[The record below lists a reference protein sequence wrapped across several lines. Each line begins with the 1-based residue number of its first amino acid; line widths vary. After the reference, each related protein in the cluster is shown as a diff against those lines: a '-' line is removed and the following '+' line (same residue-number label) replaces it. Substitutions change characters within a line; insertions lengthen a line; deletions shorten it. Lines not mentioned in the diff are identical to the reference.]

1 MVDERKQKVKLTNVS
16 FELASVYQRGKM
28 TIWVNEQIDPS
39 GMIHA
44 CIACCDETQA
54 QACHESYEQNLT
66 ETQKAAGWEARLR
79 TVKSWDEVPVNA
91 LKLD

>member
-1 MVDERKQKVKLTNVS
+1 L
-16 FELASVYQRGKM
+16 

-44 CIACCDETQA
+44 CIACQDEA
-54 QACHESYEQNLT
+54 QAKDCHNSFETNLT
-66 ETQKAAGWEARLR
+66 DRQKSTGWVAKLR
-79 TVKSWDEVPVNA
+79 TVATWDEVPVNA

>member
-1 MVDERKQKVKLTNVS
+1 
-16 FELASVYQRGKM
+16 M

-44 CIACCDETQA
+44 CIACRDESQA
-54 QACHESYEQNLT
+54 KDCHESYQNNLT
-66 ETQKAAGWEARLR
+66 ETQKLEGWVAKLR
-79 TVKSWDEVPVNA
+79 TVESWDDVPVNA